1 MMIMEVYIIIAIVV
15 VAITAII
22 HSKRKKKSKKEGA
35 DVPQGLQVFDG
46 KGNTVID
53 TSDNLCRILGS
64 QPLSGS
70 NGSITVDIGDTSC
83 KLWACYFS
91 SSSSSTLVPLK
102 VVINGNKITWT
113 YEGTPSSTNGVVTTW
128 TKAGVLLYGS
138 Y

>member
-1 MMIMEVYIIIAIVV
+1 MAEYLIIAVVV
-15 VAITAII
+15 VAAITVLILN
-22 HSKRKKKSKKEGA
+22 KRKKKSKKEGA

-53 TSDNLCRILGS
+53 ISDNLCRNLGS

-113 YEGTPSSTNGVVTTW
+113 YESTPSSTNGVVTTW
-128 TKAGVLLYGS
+128 AKAGVLLYGS

>member
-1 MMIMEVYIIIAIVV
+1 MAEYLIIAVVV
-15 VAITAII
+15 VAAITVLILN
-22 HSKRKKKSKKEGA
+22 KRKKKSKKEGA
-35 DVPQGLQVFDG
+35 DVPQGLQVFDE

-53 TSDNLCRILGS
+53 ISDNLCRILGS

-113 YEGTPSSTNGVVTTW
+113 YESTPSSTNGVVTTW
-128 TKAGVLLYGS
+128 AKAGVLLYGS